1 MRKSRV
7 TWKCILAFI
16 INPTFLNGTCAICIK
31 FTAVIA
37 IIKWPVSMFRIVNL
51 FRLRHD
57 VYS

>member
-31 FTAVIA
+31 STAVIA
-37 IIKWPVSMFRIVNL
+37 IFKMDSLYVPN
-51 FRLRHD
+51 RLPFLG
-57 VYS
+57 